1 VEKLLLYLNS
11 IHKLSPE
18 LNNHLLCVVKHR
30 QIKKKDFLLKAGQVN
45 KEISFIESGL
55 LHAFY
60 LKEETEVSSWF
71 LKEGD
76 VIVSVESFYDQKPSY
91 EYIRALENTSIYYID
106 FSELQ
111 FIYDNFM
118 EFNYIGRVL
127 TIKYLKIWTQQLYS
141 IKMRSAE
148 ERYEWILQ
156 NHPELLLRVPAKLI
170 ASYLDLT
177 AVTLSAVKHKIYKDS
192 GYKLL

>member
-1 VEKLLLYLNS
+1 VEQLLLYLNS
-11 IHKLSPE
+11 IYKLSPE
-18 LNNHLLCVVKHR
+18 LEIHLLSVVKHR
-30 QIKKKDFLLKAGQVN
+30 EIRKKEFLLKAGQIN
-45 KEISFIESGL
+45 KEIAFIVSGL
-55 LHAFY
+55 MHAFY
-60 LKEETEVSSWF
+60 MKEDTEVSSWF

-76 VIVSVESFYDQKPSY
+76 VIVSVDSFYDQVPSY

-106 FSELQ
+106 YSELEY
-111 FIYDNFM
+111 IYNNFM

-156 NHPELLLRVPAKLI
+156 NHPELLLRVPHKLI

-177 AVTLSAVKHKIYKDS
+177 AVTLSAVRHKIYKE
-192 GYKLL
+192 